1 MSAVDHWKRQANE
14 TLDLIDEK
22 LLQYP
27 LVQQVSAKVPARV
40 SHLALG
46 LVTFLSLF
54 VLYGFGGRL
63 VASLVGFAWPLYQ
76 SFHSLKNKPEPGKVD
91 EEDTQWLS
99 QWDAMHTNTE
109 TDASSRNHSQQ
120 QLTVPSCC
128 SFPCVVSSL
137 LGGVLLVHVGGI
149 RYERAGDVD
158 SSVPLG
164 EDRLPSMGN
173 ASPDERSTVGLQDRH

>member
-99 QWDAMHTNTE
+99 QW
-109 TDASSRNHSQQ
+109 HSHEHAQRRQ
-120 QLTVPSCC
+120 ARGITVNS
-128 SFPCVVSSL
+128 
-137 LGGVLLVHVGGI
+137 
-149 RYERAGDVD
+149 
-158 SSVPLG
+158 
-164 EDRLPSMGN
+164 N
-173 ASPDERSTVGLQDRH
+173 